1 MDDRAR
7 PSVIHSSCHLVSL
20 LPSLLAADLAHNQRQ
35 EDLVGRGFAWIFAEV
50 GIRHLADQRKIR
62 KVIGDHGDQLVGC
75 VYAAPSAG
83 QHRHPG
89 IAVPEG
95 QVQLRRVGDAR
106 RSQLC
111 IRIGHLQRIEGLAN
125 CVIDCPFNVVAVP
138 RKP

>member
-7 PSVIHSSCHLVSL
+7 PPVIHSSCHLASL
-20 LPSLLAADLAHNQRQ
+20 LPSLLAADLAHDQRQ
-35 EDLVGRGFAWIFAEV
+35 EDLVSRGFARVFARVFTWV
-50 GIRHLADQRKIR
+50 GIRHFADQRKIR

-111 IRIGHLQRIEGLAN
+111 IRIGHLQRIGLGEL
-125 CVIDCPFNVVAVP
+125 CDRLPV
-138 RKP
+138 